1 MLLFCEEWGA
11 DGRWLPV
18 TDEHGRTLDDLVYSN
33 TTDLANYPAC
43 AYFYPVR
50 SLIHIAGWN
59 G

>member
-1 MLLFCEEWGA
+1 MGDGCWGS
-11 DGRWLPV
+11 GQ
-18 TDEHGRTLDDLVYSN
+18 GRTLDYLVYSN

>member
-1 MLLFCEEWGA
+1 MGPRR
-11 DGRWLPV
+11 RWLPV
-18 TDEHGRTLDDLVYSN
+18 TDEAGRTLDYLVYSN

-43 AYFYPVR
+43 AYFSPVR

>member
-1 MLLFCEEWGA
+1 MGPRR
-11 DGRWLPV
+11 RWLPV
-18 TDEHGRTLDDLVYSN
+18 TDEHGRTLDYLVYSN